1 MEGGSYLKV
10 GFMVVPI
17 MSVVVFCLGL
27 YWGHLSSGNYAVI
40 KIRVRMYMIRVH
52 VVMCVHI
59 YVYVRMY
66 LSKIHLPYMNTSD
79 ISGAQGPVPKSA
91 VVVPARPRTTRCVI
105 GINTQHW
112 NKIVF
117 HGAHVEHWHLP
128 FFQILY
134 LSRAYDVSALEY

>member
-52 VVMCVHI
+52 VVMCAYI
-59 YVYVRMY
+59 Y
-66 LSKIHLPYMNTSD
+66 ICICTH
-79 ISGAQGPVPKSA
+79 VPEQDSS
-91 VVVPARPRTTRCVI
+91 TL
-105 GINTQHW
+105 H
-112 NKIVF
+112 
-117 HGAHVEHWHLP
+117 EHK
-128 FFQILY
+128 
-134 LSRAYDVSALEY
+134 